1 MLRAH
6 LHYSS
11 GVLLFAPIRG
21 LVSFI
26 GGAVTAAILVIP
38 DWSLQAASPV
48 RAPDARPRLL
58 DSSFQFTEGP
68 AADSK
73 GNVYF
78 TDQPNDRIMIW
89 TTDGR
94 LETFMQP
101 AGRSNGLYFD
111 LRGNLLAC
119 ADEKNQLWEID
130 SEKNVVV
137 LVKDLGGK
145 LLNGPNDLW
154 VDPNGGVYFTDP
166 FYKRDYWGRD
176 EKQIEKENVYFLPPN
191 RSVVRVAAGGF
202 IRPNGMIGSPDGR
215 RLYVA
220 DLGGR
225 QTYVYEIGTNGV
237 LSNRK
242 PFVSMGSDGMTMDAE
257 GNVYL
262 TGRGVTVFDSEG
274 KQIDQIPINKGWT
287 ANVCFGG
294 ERFRTLFITA
304 MDSLFALDMKV
315 GGAQ

>member
-6 LHYSS
+6 LHYSTR
-11 GVLLFAPIRG
+11 VLLFVPMRG
-21 LVSFI
+21 LVSFV
-26 GGAVTAAILVIP
+26 GAALTVAILVIP
-38 DWSLQAASPV
+38 GWSLRAASPV
-48 RAPDARPRLL
+48 RAPDAKPRLL

-89 TTDGR
+89 TTAGR

-111 LRGNLLAC
+111 LQGNLLAC
-119 ADEKNQLWEID
+119 ADEKNQLWEVD

-137 LVKDLGGK
+137 LVKDLSGK

-166 FYKRDYWGRD
+166 FYKRDYWGRN
-176 EKQIEKENVYFLPPN
+176 EKQIEKENVYYLPPN
-191 RSVVRVAAGGF
+191 RSEVRVAAGGF
-202 IRPNGMIGSPDGR
+202 IRPNGIIGSPDGR

-220 DLGGR
+220 DLSGR

-242 PFVSMGSDGMTMDAE
+242 PFVSMGSDGMTLDAE

-294 ERFRTLFITA
+294 ARFRTLFITA

-315 GGAQ
+315 SGAQ